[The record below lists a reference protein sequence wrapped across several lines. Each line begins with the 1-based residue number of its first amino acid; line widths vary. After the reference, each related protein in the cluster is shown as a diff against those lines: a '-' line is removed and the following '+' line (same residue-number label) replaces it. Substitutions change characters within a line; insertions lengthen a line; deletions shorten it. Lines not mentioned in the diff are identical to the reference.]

1 MFGLFDWLKIG
12 VGATAGALAVS
23 LPLYLYGKHEG
34 RQQAAVE
41 ALELSVSHLRERNE
55 IDGKVTLADAA
66 DLCRD
71 IGLPGDQIAE
81 CMRRVQQADAQP

>member
-1 MFGLFDWLKIG
+1 MFGLFDGLKLG
-12 VGATAGALAVS
+12 VGAAAGALAVS

-55 IDGKVTLADAA
+55 IDGKVTLADAL

-71 IGLPGDQIAE
+71 FGLPDDQIAE